1 MKKITLIMASLV
13 FALGMFTSAHGGTD
27 MKEISTTTPEKPA
40 NWYIGVFGGASFSQ
54 DYDGASSNFNG
65 SSTSSSI
72 TNDIGGLGG
81 LKVGYKFESYDLGGG
96 FAIEPAVEFEAAY
109 IDAFTPTSRVTNV
122 SMTGNLDSVA
132 FGVNGLA
139 RFKTGTLFT
148 PYIGAGIGGQW
159 IQLSKVNFTITRTI
173 IPDPPASTTTA
184 QSSGSSQDDVDFSFQ
199 GIVGFDFEVAHNWDI
214 FTEYKYIVAV
224 DPSFTFSNVGG
235 TGVGYTYKD
244 DFLGQS
250 LITAGVKYNF

>member
-1 MKKITLIMASLV
+1 MASLV

-65 SSTSSSI
+65 SSTSSTI

-96 FAIEPAVEFEAAY
+96 FAIEPALEGEAAY
-109 IDAFTPTSRVTNV
+109 IDSIVPTSKVVNE
-122 SMTGNLDSVA
+122 SMTSDLNSVS

-139 RFKTGTLFT
+139 RLKTGTIFT
-148 PYIGAGIGGQW
+148 PYLGAGIGGQW
-159 IQLSKVNFTITRTI
+159 IQLSNVTFT
-173 IPDPPASTTTA
+173 TTTA
-184 QSSGSSQDDVDFSFQ
+184 HTPPIPPALTTTQSSGNNQDDVDFSFQ
-199 GIVGFDFEVAHNWDI
+199 GIAGFDIEVAHNWDI

-224 DPSFTFSNVGG
+224 DPSFTFSNAGG
-235 TGVGYTYKD
+235 TGSSYTYKD